1 MLFSIITGPALSTRE
16 RKLTTC
22 RELRYALAVFSP
34 FFGNVARRS
43 QATHGQLPRAVDDI
57 GVLTER
63 TVTVMMQ
70 GGHKRLRHTA

>member
-43 QATHGQLPRAVDDI
+43 ERPPTQLPRAVDAYI
-57 GVLTER
+57 VLTER

-70 GGHKRLRHTA
+70 GGHKRLWHTA